1 MYTQYIFLL
10 FCKLI
15 SVIDLVVNN
24 NEPCRPKL
32 HSLVVRLVSY
42 ISAAARGE
50 WCGNAMERR
59 SGNIVGFVAA
69 AVSMPMGGCRAI
81 RPVVDM
87 SVTVEPAVL

>member
-1 MYTQYIFLL
+1 VYAIYFFLL

-15 SVIDLVVNN
+15 FVIVVNN

-42 ISAAARGE
+42 ISTAARGE

-59 SGNIVGFVAA
+59 SGNILEPDGAPA
-69 AVSMPMGGCRAI
+69 NI
-81 RPVVDM
+81 VDQRWNANTEAFRQIA
-87 SVTVEPAVL
+87 SYSLG

>member
-1 MYTQYIFLL
+1 VYAIYFLL

-15 SVIDLVVNN
+15 SVIGLVVNN

-59 SGNIVGFVAA
+59 SGNILEPERRSGKYRW
-69 AVSMPMGGCRAI
+69 PE
-81 RPVVDM
+81 
-87 SVTVEPAVL
+87 VER